1 MTRANIL
8 LTALLVACALGL
20 VTSQHR
26 ARKLFV
32 DVERAQ
38 AQAAQLEVRWNQLQ
52 VEQTALAKA
61 SLIDTKARREL
72 AMESISPERTLHLVM
87 DPVERIVRLG
97 TPLPELPAARGK
109 PAPAQRGKQS
119 GARR

>member
-8 LTALLVACALGL
+8 LSALLVACALGL

-38 AQAAQLEVRWNQLQ
+38 AQAAQLETGWNQLQ

-61 SLIDTKARREL
+61 ALIDTKARREL
-72 AMESISPERTLHLVM
+72 AMQPVSADRTLHLVV
-87 DPVERIVRLG
+87 DPVERTVRLG
-97 TPLPELPAARGK
+97 TPLPDIAAATSK
-109 PAPAQRGKQS
+109 PGSRTRAA

>member
-8 LTALLVACALGL
+8 MSALLVACALGL
-20 VTSQHR
+20 VTSQYR

-38 AQAAQLEVRWNQLQ
+38 AQAAQLEVGWNQLQ

-72 AMESISPERTLHLVM
+72 TMQSVSADRTLHLVV
-87 DPVERIVRLG
+87 DPVDRVVRLG
-97 TPLPELPAARGK
+97 SPLPDLAAVGGKSQRRGK
-109 PAPAQRGKQS
+109 PA
-119 GARR
+119 GAR

>member
-8 LTALLVACALGL
+8 LSALLVACALGL
-20 VTSQHR
+20 VTSQYR

-32 DVERAQ
+32 DTERAQ
-38 AQAAQLEVRWNQLQ
+38 AQAARLEVGWNQLQ

-72 AMESISPERTLHLVM
+72 AMQPVSAERTLHLVV
-87 DPVERIVRLG
+87 DPVDRTVRLG
-97 TPLPELPAARGK
+97 TPLPEVAAAAVEPAARARTAG
-109 PAPAQRGKQS
+109 APR
-119 GARR
+119 

>member
-8 LTALLVACALGL
+8 MSALLVACALGL
-20 VTSQHR
+20 VTSQYR

-38 AQAAQLEVRWNQLQ
+38 AQAAQLEVGWNQLQ

-72 AMESISPERTLHLVM
+72 TMQSVSADRTLHLVV
-87 DPVERIVRLG
+87 DPVDRVVRLG
-97 TPLPELPAARGK
+97 SPLPGLAAAAGKPAARGK
-109 PAPAQRGKQS
+109 AGGGR
-119 GARR
+119 

>member
-8 LTALLVACALGL
+8 MASLLVACALGL

-38 AQAAQLEVRWNQLQ
+38 AQAAQLEIGWNQLQ

-61 SLIDTKARREL
+61 SLIDAKARREL
-72 AMESISPERTLHLVM
+72 SMQSVSPDRTLHLVV
-87 DPVERIVRLG
+87 DPVDRAVRLG
-97 TPLPELPAARGK
+97 TPLPDVAAAAGKAATRNKARGS
-109 PAPAQRGKQS
+109 R
-119 GARR
+119 

>member
-8 LTALLVACALGL
+8 MASLLVACALGL

-32 DVERAQ
+32 DVERSQ
-38 AQAAQLEVRWNQLQ
+38 AQAAQLEVGWNQLQ

-61 SLIDTKARREL
+61 SLIDAKARREL
-72 AMESISPERTLHLVM
+72 SMQSVSPERTLHLVV
-87 DPVERIVRLG
+87 DPVDRAVRLG
-97 TPLPELPAARGK
+97 TPLPDVAAASRK
-109 PAPAQRGKQS
+109 AATRNKAH
-119 GARR
+119 GAR